1 MKRKVEIKAI
11 SVIGPYSCGMS
22 RLPHFLDSWFTNG
35 DEVVSLM
42 HQPLSTSRKIPGTY
56 LC

>member
-1 MKRKVEIKAI
+1 MERKVEGKAI
-11 SVIGPYSCGMS
+11 SVIGPYNCEMS
-22 RLPHFLDSWFTNG
+22 RFPHFLESWFTNG

-42 HQPLSTSRKIPGTY
+42 HQPLATSRKIPGNY